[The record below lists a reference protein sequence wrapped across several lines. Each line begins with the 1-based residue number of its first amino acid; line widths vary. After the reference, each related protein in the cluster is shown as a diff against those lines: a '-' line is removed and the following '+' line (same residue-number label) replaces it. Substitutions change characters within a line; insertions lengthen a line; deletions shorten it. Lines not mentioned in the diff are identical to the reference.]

1 MPTSSR
7 NKIELVIFD
16 WDGTICDSIG
26 KIVTAFIQ
34 TAMQLDFEVLSRS
47 KISEIIGLK
56 LKDAIGLLYPSATM
70 NQITEFSSLYS
81 KNYRLTAAPVLYP
94 GIRDLLVDLVKNDIS
109 LCIATGKSS
118 GGLDRDLRSCN
129 LSSFFKKLKTPFSI
143 LWNDGPKLKKLNHE
157 LKKNNLAPS
166 ELGKGRNVWYC
177 IGMCIARDSARSVAL
192 HDCDIKT
199 YDRRMLAK
207 LFYPVVNPLFN
218 FEFCKGYYPRV
229 ANDKMNGRV
238 ARLLVFP
245 LLTALEKTI
254 GKSEYLEFMKS
265 FKYPLAG
272 EFSFRRNVLPEL
284 RISSDWGIEVGILSE
299 MQRSFSPQNICQVD
313 LADTYD
319 HKHQVL
325 SLDDETK
332 GLSRMSIDIIKTFI
346 KKLATQG
353 NTFSREKFR
362 SLKAT
367 YYRSAL
373 DLIDIYRSDAM
384 MNGLKFD
391 SHTEEQAVELFAM
404 NIMKAGE
411 AFILNPMDTPFIPT
425 WSRVKSAIP
434 DFLGRLEKVVN
445 DDNKKYS

>member
-1 MPTSSR
+1 MSDFSQNGIVSDLHDFGTKSTDEIEKDLLKFSKER
-7 NKIELVIFD
+7 NMELILPSLYSELE
-16 WDGTICDSIG
+16 GTALP
-26 KIVTAFIQ
+26 KIVNEISKTKY
-34 TAMQLDFEVLSRS
+34 LSH
-47 KISEIIGLK
+47 IIIGLDK
-56 LKDAIGLLYPSATM
+56 ANEKQA
-70 NQITEFSSLYS
+70 
-81 KNYRLTAAPVLYP
+81 KNAW
-94 GIRDLLVDLVKNDIS
+94 K
-109 LCIATGKSS
+109 
-118 GGLDRDLRSCN
+118 
-129 LSSFFKKLKTPFSI
+129 FFKKLNTPFTI
-143 LWNDGPKLKKLNHE
+143 LWNDGPKLKKLDQE
-157 LKKNNLAPS
+157 LKKKDLAPN
-166 ELGKGRNVWYC
+166 EQGKGRNVWYC
-177 IGMCIARDSARSVAL
+177 LGMCIARDNARSVAL

-229 ANDKMNGRV
+229 ADNKMNGRV

-245 LLTALEKTI
+245 LITAFEKTI
-254 GKSEYLEFMKS
+254 GRSNYLDFMKS

-299 MQRSFSPQNICQVD
+299 MQRNFSPHNICQVD

-319 HKHQVL
+319 HKHQEL
-325 SLDDETK
+325 SANDMSK
-332 GLSRMSIDIIKTFI
+332 GLSRMSIDIITTMI

-353 NTFSREKFR
+353 NSFSLETFR

-373 DLIDIYRSDAM
+373 DLIDIYRTDADI
-384 MNGLKFD
+384 NGLKFD
-391 SHTEEQAVELFAM
+391 SHSEEKAVELFAL

-411 AFILNPMDTPFIPT
+411 SFFKNPMDTPFIPT

-434 DFLGRLEKVVN
+434 DILTRLKDTVEE
-445 DDNKKYS
+445 DNKKYS

>member
-1 MPTSSR
+1 MSDFSQNGVVSTLHDFKTKSTSV
-7 NKIELVIFD
+7 IESELSKFSKQRKMELILPCLYSELE
-16 WDGTICDSIG
+16 GSALP
-26 KIVTAFIQ
+26 KIVEEISKTKY
-34 TAMQLDFEVLSRS
+34 LDH
-47 KISEIIGLK
+47 IIIGLDK
-56 LKDAIGLLYPSATM
+56 ANETQAKKAW
-70 NQITEFSSLYS
+70 
-81 KNYRLTAAPVLYP
+81 K
-94 GIRDLLVDLVKNDIS
+94 
-109 LCIATGKSS
+109 
-118 GGLDRDLRSCN
+118 
-129 LSSFFKKLKTPFSI
+129 FFKKLKSSFSI
-143 LWNDGPKLKKLNHE
+143 LWNDGPGLKKLDQE

-229 ANDKMNGRV
+229 ANEKMNGRV

-254 GKSEYLEFMKS
+254 GKSDYLDFMKS

-325 SLDDETK
+325 SIDDETK

-373 DLIDIYRSDAM
+373 DLIDIYRNDAV

-391 SHTEEQAVELFAM
+391 SHTEEKAVELFAM

-445 DDNKKYS
+445 DDNKKYY

>member
-1 MPTSSR
+1 MSDFSQNGIISTLHDFGTKTTSE
-7 NKIELVIFD
+7 IEKELLSFSKQRKMELILPCLYSELE
-16 WDGTICDSIG
+16 GNALP
-26 KIVTAFIQ
+26 KIVKEISKTKY
-34 TAMQLDFEVLSRS
+34 LDH
-47 KISEIIGLK
+47 II
-56 LKDAIGLLYPSATM
+56 
-70 NQITEFSSLYS
+70 
-81 KNYRLTAAPVLYP
+81 V
-94 GIRDLLVDLVKNDIS
+94 
-109 LCIATGKSS
+109 
-118 GGLDRDLRSCN
+118 GLDKANSKQAKKAWK
-129 LSSFFKKLKTPFSI
+129 FFKKLNMPFSI
-143 LWNDGPKLKKLNHE
+143 LWNDGPALKKLDQE
-157 LKKNNLAPS
+157 LKKKDLAPN
-166 ELGKGRNVWYC
+166 ELSKGRNVWYC
-177 IGMCIARDSARSVAL
+177 LGMCIARDSARSVAL

-207 LFYPVVNPLFN
+207 LFYPVVNPTFN
-218 FEFCKGYYPRV
+218 FEFCKGYYPRI
-229 ANDKMNGRV
+229 AENKMNGRV

-254 GKSEYLEFMKS
+254 GKSDYLEFMKS

-313 LADTYD
+313 LADKYD
-319 HKHQVL
+319 HKHQIL
-325 SLDDETK
+325 SIDDETK

-373 DLIDIYRSDAM
+373 DLIDIYRSDAE
-384 MNGLKFD
+384 MNGLKLD
-391 SHTEEQAVELFAM
+391 THTEEKTVELFAR

-434 DFLGRLEKVVN
+434 DFLKRLKEVVN
-445 DDNKKYS
+445 EDNKKYS

>member
-1 MPTSSR
+1 MSDFSQNGIISTLHDFGTKSTSI
-7 NKIELVIFD
+7 IEKELLEFSKQRKMELILPCLYSEL
-16 WDGTICDSIG
+16 DGSALP
-26 KIVTAFIQ
+26 KIVDEISKTKY
-34 TAMQLDFEVLSRS
+34 LDHV
-47 KISEIIGLK
+47 IIGLDRANDK
-56 LKDAIGLLYPSATM
+56 QAKSAW
-70 NQITEFSSLYS
+70 
-81 KNYRLTAAPVLYP
+81 K
-94 GIRDLLVDLVKNDIS
+94 
-109 LCIATGKSS
+109 
-118 GGLDRDLRSCN
+118 
-129 LSSFFKKLKTPFSI
+129 FFKRIKTPFTI
-143 LWNDGPKLKKLNHE
+143 LWNDGPQLKKLDQE
-157 LKKNNLAPS
+157 LRKKDLAPS

-177 IGMCIARDSARSVAL
+177 IGMSIARDSARSVAL

-229 ANDKMNGRV
+229 ANEKMNGRV

-254 GKSEYLEFMKS
+254 GKSDYLDFMKS

-313 LADTYD
+313 LADSYD
-319 HKHQVL
+319 HKHQSL

-373 DLIDIYRSDAM
+373 DLIDIYRSDAD

-391 SHTEEQAVELFAM
+391 SHTEEKAIELFAI

-434 DFLGRLEKVVN
+434 DFLKRLKEVVN
-445 DDNKKYS
+445 EDNKKYN

>member
-1 MPTSSR
+1 MSDFSQNGIISTLHDFGTKTTSE
-7 NKIELVIFD
+7 IEKELLSFSKQRKMELILPCLYSELE
-16 WDGTICDSIG
+16 GNALP
-26 KIVTAFIQ
+26 KIVKEISKTKY
-34 TAMQLDFEVLSRS
+34 LDH
-47 KISEIIGLK
+47 II
-56 LKDAIGLLYPSATM
+56 
-70 NQITEFSSLYS
+70 
-81 KNYRLTAAPVLYP
+81 V
-94 GIRDLLVDLVKNDIS
+94 
-109 LCIATGKSS
+109 
-118 GGLDRDLRSCN
+118 GLDKANSKQAKKAWK
-129 LSSFFKKLKTPFSI
+129 FFKKLNMPFSI
-143 LWNDGPKLKKLNHE
+143 LWNDGPALKKLDQE
-157 LKKNNLAPS
+157 LKKKDLAPN

-177 IGMCIARDSARSVAL
+177 LGMCIARDSARSVAL

-207 LFYPVVNPLFN
+207 LFYPVVNPTFN
-218 FEFCKGYYPRV
+218 FEFCKGYYPRI
-229 ANDKMNGRV
+229 AENKMNGRV

-254 GKSEYLEFMKS
+254 GKSDYLEFMKS

-313 LADTYD
+313 LADKYD
-319 HKHQVL
+319 HKHQIL
-325 SLDDETK
+325 SIDDETK

-373 DLIDIYRSDAM
+373 DLIDIYRSDAEI
-384 MNGLKFD
+384 NGLKLD
-391 SHTEEQAVELFAM
+391 THTEEKTVELFAR

-434 DFLGRLEKVVN
+434 DFLKRLKEVVN
-445 DDNKKYS
+445 EDNKKYS

>member
-1 MPTSSR
+1 MSDFSQNGVVSTLHDFKTKSTTV
-7 NKIELVIFD
+7 IESELSKFSEQRKMELILPCLYSELE
-16 WDGTICDSIG
+16 GTALP
-26 KIVTAFIQ
+26 KIVEEISKTKY
-34 TAMQLDFEVLSRS
+34 LDH
-47 KISEIIGLK
+47 IIIGLDK
-56 LKDAIGLLYPSATM
+56 ANEAQAKKAW
-70 NQITEFSSLYS
+70 
-81 KNYRLTAAPVLYP
+81 K
-94 GIRDLLVDLVKNDIS
+94 
-109 LCIATGKSS
+109 
-118 GGLDRDLRSCN
+118 
-129 LSSFFKKLKTPFSI
+129 FFKKLKSSFSI
-143 LWNDGPKLKKLNHE
+143 LWNDGPGLKKLDQE

-229 ANDKMNGRV
+229 ANEKMNGRV

-254 GKSEYLEFMKS
+254 GKSEYLDFMKS

-325 SLDDETK
+325 SIDDETK

-373 DLIDIYRSDAM
+373 DLIDIYRNDAV

-391 SHTEEQAVELFAM
+391 SHTEEKAVELFAI

-445 DDNKKYS
+445 DDNKKYY